1 MLEDNNDDCNIH
13 GLNKTKLLAFTAH
26 EQDDKNIFGHWH
38 EIKHLISLTGGATP
52 SCSCSKKSPA
62 HCFVSITKYTCANKV
77 KGVSEQKLLFCP
89 THLRELKLTRARRP

>member
-1 MLEDNNDDCNIH
+1 MILEDSNENIH

-38 EIKHLISLTGGATP
+38 EIEHLVGLTGGATP

-62 HCFVSITKYTCANKV
+62 RFFFNNKINMFKYGEGCK
-77 KGVSEQKLLFCP
+77 
-89 THLRELKLTRARRP
+89 